1 MFTDGV
7 FKIALTVD
15 FLAIALGRAT
25 SGPWRV
31 ATRDLCSKHIE
42 RAERSYA
49 IHKLS
54 WKVTEWEDGAGGK
67 RWHWPQSSQLYGK
80 GLIAL

>member
-15 FLAIALGRAT
+15 FLAIALSRAT

-31 ATRDLCSKHIE
+31 AARDLCSKHIE
-42 RAERSYA
+42 HVERNHA
-49 IHKLS
+49 IHELS
-54 WKVTEWEDGAGGK
+54 WKVTEWEDGAGRK
-67 RWHWPQSSQLYGK
+67 WWHRPQSSQLYVK
-80 GLIAL
+80 GLVPL